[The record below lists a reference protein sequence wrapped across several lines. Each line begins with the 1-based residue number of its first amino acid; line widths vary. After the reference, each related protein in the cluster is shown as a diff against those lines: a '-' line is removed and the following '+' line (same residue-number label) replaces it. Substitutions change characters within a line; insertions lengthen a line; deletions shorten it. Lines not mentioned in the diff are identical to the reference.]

1 LNDFTYFDVL
11 KVYGVTQKFLS
22 LEVTCILVYSEELF
36 LGGGGWLWCVC
47 SVAFFWLYFT
57 MMYFGAPLYFFVPSS
72 FALIRCL
79 KVLIRPTNALEYM
92 NVSLL
97 YSGH

>member
-36 LGGGGWLWCVC
+36 LGGGGGGVVGVECC
-47 SVAFFWLYFT
+47 
-57 MMYFGAPLYFFVPSS
+57 FFVV
-72 FALIRCL
+72 FF
-79 KVLIRPTNALEYM
+79 
-92 NVSLL
+92 
-97 YSGH
+97 